1 MIPLFAVI
9 RIRNAR
15 HRFGLWLPLC
25 LLWLL
30 VLPLVLVLLPFFV
43 IACLII
49 STNPFRVLAIGWRVL
64 SGLAG
69 THIEIE
75 KQQTQEKFLV
85 RII

>member
-1 MIPLFAVI
+1 MIPLFVVI

-15 HRFGLWLPLC
+15 HRFGLWLPLF
-25 LLWLL
+25 LVWLL
-30 VLPLVLVLLPFFV
+30 LLPVVVLLLPFFV
-43 IACLII
+43 IACLIARM
-49 STNPFRVLAIGWRVL
+49 NPLRVFATGWRLL

-75 KQQTQEKFLV
+75 KQQEKVLL

>member
-1 MIPLFAVI
+1 MIPLFVVI

-15 HRFGLWLPLC
+15 SRFGLWLPLF

-30 VLPLVLVLLPFFV
+30 LLPLVLVLLPFFV
-43 IACLII
+43 IACLIMLR
-49 STNPFRVLAIGWRVL
+49 NPFRGLVTGWRFL

-75 KQQTQEKFLV
+75 KRQQQEKVLV

>member
-1 MIPLFAVI
+1 MIPLFVVI

-15 HRFGLWLPLC
+15 HRFGLWLPLF
-25 LLWLL
+25 LVWLL
-30 VLPLVLVLLPFFV
+30 LPLVLLLLPVFV
-43 IACLII
+43 IACLMARA
-49 STNPFRVLAIGWRVL
+49 NPFRFLVRGWQLL

-75 KQQTQEKFLV
+75 KQQQQERILL